1 MCLSEGCEKGGD
13 LTGGKVVIWSPKL
26 DVGIRLKNGRND
38 RFNAN
43 EIKDRILG
51 KQLHTEVEMLGTL
64 RKSEN
69 RGQCLVHLTSPL
81 NYSTQRFANNIRDK
95 H

>member
-1 MCLSEGCEKGGD
+1 MCLSEGCEKRGD

-51 KQLHTEVEMLGTL
+51 KQLHT
-64 RKSEN
+64 
-69 RGQCLVHLTSPL
+69 
-81 NYSTQRFANNIRDK
+81 
-95 H
+95 